1 MLFNVKEENILRKYI
16 SAFLVL
22 TLALTALL
30 IGLPGAAKADGVT
43 FTVTPD
49 KTEMASGGEV
59 TFTFSITNGTSAE
72 LADCSIYYGGS
83 KVSDD
88 FGNIPAGNPANGNF
102 KMTVSTEMLDQTLT
116 FSLMSSGSQQAT
128 AATKISKKALTV
140 KLDVSVKAD
149 KTIADTGDTVTF
161 TFKLEN
167 NGDSDIT
174 GVVVKDT
181 TSGKT
186 LKDKF
191 DLGKGKDYSFTYK
204 ATMTTGD
211 ITVTPKISYKANGA
225 DQTPITKDPITVK
238 LSVRDV
244 KMSVSVD
251 NPSPQAGEEVTFTLN
266 LTNDGNMSY
275 SKLKVSLAGEEV
287 DFPASKLKPGDTFTQ
302 TYKRSYETSTEV
314 IFSVTMVDQ
323 NGEQR
328 PLDKTVTITLPV
340 DASAVSDKLKLIM
353 NVDRPQLTS
362 AGTINFTGYISNATD
377 YDFINLQV
385 TETSLGDVFS
395 TSALAASGQ
404 ENIKYTADINATT
417 TYNFV
422 LTATDQDGTEYTIK
436 ADPITVTVQS
446 VTPTPTN
453 FEEAANVTESADAET
468 SGSFNASKFF
478 LILAIVLVVLILG
491 VGAALFVLWKKGK
504 TSGGRPSGGR
514 PSGSRPSGNRPSP
527 SGRPV
532 PRPSSPS
539 APRKS
544 PSAGSGSYGR
554 GPAPRK
560 PSGPTKSY
568 RDRNNF

>member
-1 MLFNVKEENILRKYI
+1 MLFNLKEEKVLRKYI

-30 IGLPGAAKADGVT
+30 IGLPGAAKADGVV
-43 FTVTPD
+43 FSITPNP
-49 KTEMASGGEV
+49 TEMSSGGDV
-59 TFTFSITNGTSAE
+59 KFSFSITNGTSAE
-72 LADCSIYYGGS
+72 LTDCAIYYGS
-83 KVSDD
+83 NKVSNDI
-88 FGNIPAGNPANGNF
+88 GNIPAGNPASGEF
-102 KMTVSTEMLDQTLT
+102 TMPVSTEMLNQTLT
-116 FSLMSSGSQQAT
+116 FSLMYGGSQQAT
-128 AATKISKKALTV
+128 ASTTVKKKELSV
-140 KLDVSVKAD
+140 KLDVGVKAD
-149 KTIADTGDTVTF
+149 KTIADAGDTVTF

-167 NGDSDIT
+167 NGEADIT
-174 GVVVKDT
+174 GIAVKDT
-181 TSGKT
+181 TGGKT
-186 LKDKF
+186 LKDKI
-191 DLGKGKDYSFTYK
+191 DLGPGKDYSFTYK

-211 ITVTPKISYKANGA
+211 ITVTPKITYKANGA

-251 NPSPQAGEEVTFTLN
+251 NPSPEAGEEVTFTLN

-275 SKLKVSLAGEEV
+275 SKLKVSLAGESV
-287 DFPASKLKPGDTFTQ
+287 DFPSSTLKPGDTYTQ
-302 TYKRSYETSTEV
+302 TYKRSYETSTDV

-328 PLDKTVTITLPV
+328 PLDKTVSITLPV

-362 AGTINFTGYISNATD
+362 AGTVNFTGYISNATD

-385 TETSLGDVFS
+385 NEAGLGNVFS

-404 ENIKYTADINATT
+404 ENIEYTADINATT

-422 LTATDQDGTEYTIK
+422 LTATDQDGNSYTIN
-436 ADPITVTVQS
+436 AEPITVTVQS

-453 FEEAANVTESADAET
+453 FDEAANVTEEPDADT
-468 SGSFNASKFF
+468 GGSFNASKFF

-504 TSGGRPSGGR
+504 TPGGRPSGGR
-514 PSGSRPSGNRPSP
+514 PSS
-527 SGRPV
+527 SGRPA

-539 APRKS
+539 APRKK

-554 GPAPRK
+554 GPAPRR
-560 PSGPTKSY
+560 PSGSSKSY

>member
-1 MLFNVKEENILRKYI
+1 
-16 SAFLVL
+16 
-22 TLALTALL
+22 
-30 IGLPGAAKADGVT
+30 
-43 FTVTPD
+43 
-49 KTEMASGGEV
+49 
-59 TFTFSITNGTSAE
+59 
-72 LADCSIYYGGS
+72 
-83 KVSDD
+83 
-88 FGNIPAGNPANGNF
+88 
-102 KMTVSTEMLDQTLT
+102 
-116 FSLMSSGSQQAT
+116 
-128 AATKISKKALTV
+128 
-140 KLDVSVKAD
+140 
-149 KTIADTGDTVTF
+149 
-161 TFKLEN
+161 
-167 NGDSDIT
+167 
-174 GVVVKDT
+174 
-181 TSGKT
+181 
-186 LKDKF
+186 
-191 DLGKGKDYSFTYK
+191 
-204 ATMTTGD
+204 MTTGD

-385 TETSLGDVFS
+385 TEASLGDVFS

-422 LTATDQDGTEYTIK
+422 LTATDQDGTEYTIN
-436 ADPITVTVQS
+436 AEPITVTVQS

-514 PSGSRPSGNRPSP
+514 PSGGRPSS
-527 SGRPV
+527 SGRPA

-539 APRKS
+539 APRKN

-560 PSGPTKSY
+560 PSGPSKSY